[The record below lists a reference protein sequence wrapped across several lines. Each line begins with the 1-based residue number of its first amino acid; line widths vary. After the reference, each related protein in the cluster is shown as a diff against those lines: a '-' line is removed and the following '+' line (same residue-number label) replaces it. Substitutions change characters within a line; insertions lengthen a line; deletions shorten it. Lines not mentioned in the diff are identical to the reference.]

1 MRITGGRAKGIE
13 LRVPRTGG
21 AIRPTTD
28 RMREAVFSYLGPSV
42 CDRKVADLFAG
53 CGSYGL
59 EAISREASDACFV
72 DRDWRC
78 IEMVSRNLEAVLKA
92 TGDLRAPA
100 TTRTADVFQWCRRT
114 AQRFDLVFLDP
125 PYRMPSMERE
135 RLMRAI
141 RGILVSE
148 DRSRVVFELPGDLDS
163 CPDGWN
169 LERRL
174 GKGRGRGDPA
184 VSILAVKNA

>member
-13 LRVPRTGG
+13 LRVPRAGG
-21 AIRPTTD
+21 AIRPATD
-28 RMREAVFSYLGPSV
+28 RMREAVFSHLGPSI
-42 CDRKVADLFAG
+42 CDRRVADLFAG

-59 EAISREASDACFV
+59 EAISREASSACFV

-78 IEMVSRNLEAVLKA
+78 IETVSRNLEAVLKA
-92 TGDLRAPA
+92 IGDLRAPA
-100 TTRTADVFQWCRRT
+100 TTRTEDVFRWCRRT
-114 AQRFDLVFLDP
+114 PQRFNLVFLDP
-125 PYRMPSMERE
+125 PYRMPSTERE

-148 DRSRVVFELPGDLDS
+148 DRSRVVFELPGDLDF
-163 CPDGWN
+163 CPVGWYQ
-169 LERRL
+169 ERRL
-174 GKGRGRGDPA
+174 GKGRGRDDPA